1 MIDKLDYGEQKHKI
15 SQLTCDEFGK
25 ELTGRVR
32 MRTSSVLIYKFRGIS
47 TEIIKNLVLAG
58 IGNLII
64 LDEEI
69 VKEDDLG
76 ANFFLREDDLGK
88 LVCYFLL
95 LFDGMKEVY

>member
-1 MIDKLDYGEQKHKI
+1 
-15 SQLTCDEFGK
+15 
-25 ELTGRVR
+25 

-95 LFDGMKEVY
+95 LFDGMKEVYWVFDVESWCCCW